1 MTNSSSDYIGRLIEL
16 LKLVETDLKGPI
28 DSAAEMMAD
37 AFENGGMLHAFGT
50 GHSHVIALELFY
62 RAGGFANINPIL
74 IPELMLHES
83 ASDSSQRERTH
94 LNAAELFEQHKI
106 TSRDVMLLISN
117 SGGNQ
122 ATIDVAWEAKRQ
134 GIATIALTS
143 LAHAQSSQA
152 RSKTEKLN
160 DIVDVTLDNHGQPG
174 DASVS
179 IANTGLTMGPTST
192 AINAAIVNAL
202 AIAAA
207 EKLAARN
214 CRPAVFTSANIAGGD
229 EHNQSLIEQFQGRVK
244 AL

>member
-1 MTNSSSDYIGRLIEL
+1 MNESASQYLANLRQL
-16 LKLVETDLKGPI
+16 LTLVESDLSGPI
-28 DSAAEMMAD
+28 ESAAELLAN
-37 AFENGGMLHAFGT
+37 AFARGGMLHAFGT

-94 LNAAELFEQHKI
+94 LDAGGLFEQHRI
-106 TSRDVMLLISN
+106 SANDVLLLISN

-122 ATIDVAWEAKRQ
+122 ATIDMAWEAKRH
-134 GIATIALTS
+134 GVATIGLTS
-143 LAHAQSSQA
+143 LAHARSQQA

-160 DIVDVTLDNHGQPG
+160 EIVDITLDNHGQPG
-174 DASVS
+174 DASVEIS
-179 IANTGLTMGPTST
+179 GTSLTMGPTST

-202 AIAAA
+202 AIRTA
-207 EKLAARN
+207 EKMAERN
-214 CRPAVFTSANIAGGD
+214 CEPAVFTSANIAGGD
-229 EHNQSLIEQFQGRVK
+229 EHNHTLIQQFQSRVK